1 MNCDLCKH
9 RGLDLENGFLCETC
23 AEMIQ
28 RLLIAQQRIDS
39 CESRKTAA
47 AAEQRAANS
56 LRWAQW
62 Q

>member
-9 RGLDLENGFLCETC
+9 WELDLKNRFLCETC

-28 RLLIAQQRIDS
+28 RLLIAQQCIDS
-39 CESRKTAA
+39 CERRKTAT